1 MDSRRFIENNKKK
14 AKKKKTEKIECYKNS
29 NDIRIT
35 MTRFKNIFVDL
46 FFQKFLSAQVV
57 QSCRRVEV
65 GQLNRIFDD
74 IAVAVM
80 AEISA

>member
-14 AKKKKTEKIECYKNS
+14 AKKKKREKIECYKNS

-35 MTRFKNIFVDL
+35 MTRFKNIFVDV

-57 QSCRRVEV
+57 
-65 GQLNRIFDD
+65 
-74 IAVAVM
+74 
-80 AEISA
+80 